1 MLCPQPQATENKSNI
16 KEYAGRDIHPHILEA
31 CLNLQSNSLPRSN
44 QTCIAIL
51 TALKQV
57 IVDFEAPSID
67 AQIIFTF
74 VELWSRQTAFLK
86 ECKQLHAG
94 VLNALEDADRMILAL
109 QSADIKGD
117 QNRLR
122 EIKTKMLDWFDTYIA
137 DKIVYAQEEMVRLG
151 LELIPK
157 HKKDTI
163 LVIGLNYAMEK
174 TLIQACQDERDIT
187 VIVVDTCPSFG
198 LRDFASRLSAA
209 GVPVKY
215 TLLTGIGSLIPRAT
229 KLFIGASY
237 VLGNGGVV
245 GQIGTSMIAYMASQ
259 HKLPVIAFCETYKFT
274 QRVNLDQI
282 KNNEVGEPSEMT
294 GNRLI
299 RACGVTAESIS

>member
-1 MLCPQPQATENKSNI
+1 
-16 KEYAGRDIHPHILEA
+16 
-31 CLNLQSNSLPRSN
+31 
-44 QTCIAIL
+44 
-51 TALKQV
+51 
-57 IVDFEAPSID
+57 
-67 AQIIFTF
+67 
-74 VELWSRQTAFLK
+74 
-86 ECKQLHAG
+86 
-94 VLNALEDADRMILAL
+94 
-109 QSADIKGD
+109 
-117 QNRLR
+117 
-122 EIKTKMLDWFDTYIA
+122 MLDWFDTYIA

-174 TLIQACQDERDIT
+174 TLIQASQEGRQIE
-187 VIVVDTCPSFG
+187 VIVVDTCPTFG
-198 LRDFASRLSAA
+198 LRDFASRLSAND
-209 GVPVKY
+209 VPVKY
-215 TLLTGIGSLIPRAT
+215 TLLSGVGSLIPRAT

-282 KNNEVGEPSEMT
+282 KNNEVGDPREMT

-299 RACGVTAESIS
+299 KANETT